1 MIRISVM
8 YVNEPGKNFDWDYYL
23 NKHLPMVHRLLDPL
37 GLVRSEIDKAADSS
51 SPFIAVGYLIFNSIE
66 DCQNSFFNPTYGN
79 EIAADV
85 CNYTDAAAQMQI
97 SEIIK

>member
-8 YVNEPGKNFDWDYYL
+8 YLNEPGKNFDWDYYL
-23 NKHLPMVHRLLDPL
+23 NKHLPMVHRLLEPL

-51 SPFIAVGYLIFNSIE
+51 SPFIAVGHLVFNSME
-66 DCQNSFFNPTYGN
+66 DCQNSFFSPACGT

-85 CNYTDAAAQMQI
+85 GNYTDAAAQMQI
-97 SEIIK
+97 SEIVK

>member
-1 MIRISVM
+1 MIRVSVM
-8 YVNEPGKNFDWDYYL
+8 YINEPGKNFDWDYYL

-37 GLVRSEIDKAADSS
+37 GLVRSEIDKATDPSA
-51 SPFIAVGYLIFNSIE
+51 PFIAVGHLIFNSIE

-79 EIAADV
+79 EIATDV
-85 CNYTDAAAQMQI
+85 ANYTDAPAQMQI

>member
-23 NKHLPMVHRLLDPL
+23 KKHIPMVHRLLDPL
-37 GLVRSEIDKAADSS
+37 GLVRSEIDKATDPS
-51 SPFIAVGYLIFNSIE
+51 SPFIAVGHMVFNSIE
-66 DCQNSFFNPTYGN
+66 DCHNSFLNPTYFS

-85 CNYTDAAAQMQI
+85 VNYTDAPAQMQI

>member
-1 MIRISVM
+1 MIRVSVM
-8 YVNEPGKNFDWDYYL
+8 YVNEPGKNFNWDYYL

-51 SPFIAVGYLIFNSIE
+51 APFIAVGHLILNSME
-66 DCQNSFFNPTYGN
+66 DCRNSFLDPTYFN

-85 CNYTDAAAQMQI
+85 VNYTDAPAQMQI